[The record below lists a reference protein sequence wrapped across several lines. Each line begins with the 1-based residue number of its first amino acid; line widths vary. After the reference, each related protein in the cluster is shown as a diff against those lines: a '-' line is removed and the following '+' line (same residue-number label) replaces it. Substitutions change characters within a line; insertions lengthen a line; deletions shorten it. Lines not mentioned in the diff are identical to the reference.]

1 MPSLMTRLRRALAPA
16 REQKTSHAGQL
27 FALNAFG
34 QPRWTSRNESALA
47 REGYE
52 RNAICH
58 RCVRM
63 IAEAVASIPW
73 LIYEG
78 ETEAVDHPLH
88 DLLAQRWIAPPAT
101 PISIGAYPPVF
112 S

>member
-16 REQKTSHAGQL
+16 REQKTSRAGQL
-27 FALNAFG
+27 LALQAFG
-34 QPRWTSRNESALA
+34 QPHWTSRNESALA

-63 IAEAVASIPW
+63 SVATMKVPTLFGSCPNFSTKSSVRT
-73 LIYEG
+73 LSSCMG
-78 ETEAVDHPLH
+78 
-88 DLLAQRWIAPPAT
+88 WIMN
-101 PISIGAYPPVF
+101 
-112 S
+112 